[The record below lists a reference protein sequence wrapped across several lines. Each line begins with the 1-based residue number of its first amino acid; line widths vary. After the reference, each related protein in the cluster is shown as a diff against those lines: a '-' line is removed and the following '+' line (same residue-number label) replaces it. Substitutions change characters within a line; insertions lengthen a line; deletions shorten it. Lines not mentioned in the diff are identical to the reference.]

1 MFDLHLGDCIKAMS
15 TFEPNSVDMVLADL
29 PFGTTRQEWDQ
40 VLDLQKLWKQYQR
53 IVKDNGAIVLFA
65 KPPFDKIL
73 AHSNID
79 NYRYDWVWEKTR
91 ATGHLNAR
99 RMPMQAHENVCVFY
113 AKQPLYIPQMSTGHK
128 PMNNYYSSH
137 LGECYGKSSVMAGG
151 GSTERFPR
159 SVLKYPPV
167 PNKDRLHPNQ
177 KPVALLEFF
186 IKTYTKE
193 GDVVLDNTMG
203 SGSTG
208 EACMN
213 LKRRFVGVE
222 KEPKYFNPAQARLSA
237 LQAA

>member
-1 MFDLHLGDCIKAMS
+1 MS
-15 TFEPNSVDMVLADL
+15 DESLFREVDEEVRAER
-29 PFGTTRQEWDQ
+29 F
-40 VLDLQKLWKQYQR
+40 QKLWKQYQR

-193 GDVVLDNTMG
+193 GAEHGAARDSAVASHGGRSRRVFG
-203 SGSTG
+203 TG
-208 EACMN
+208 HHFRH
-213 LKRRFVGVE
+213 LVQRRGHRR
-222 KEPKYFNPAQARLSA
+222 QD
-237 LQAA
+237 